1 MTTTGPEGPAQR
13 MTDAELDAWLV
24 DQTSARDAYR
34 KVKDLGLDVIR
45 DGKRGPWYMTMD
57 GEALCEAGFATR
69 AGALA
74 PPSGGRARRDDRP
87 GTPQRASARSGPL
100 RGSGKEGTLPPACA
114 VERRSRSRLGP

>member
-34 KVKDLGLDVIR
+34 KVRDLGLDVIR

-57 GEALCEAGFATR
+57 GEALCGAGFPTR
-69 AGALA
+69 AAACRAILKDRAARGGA
-74 PPSGGRARRDDRP
+74 
-87 GTPQRASARSGPL
+87 
-100 RGSGKEGTLPPACA
+100 
-114 VERRSRSRLGP
+114 